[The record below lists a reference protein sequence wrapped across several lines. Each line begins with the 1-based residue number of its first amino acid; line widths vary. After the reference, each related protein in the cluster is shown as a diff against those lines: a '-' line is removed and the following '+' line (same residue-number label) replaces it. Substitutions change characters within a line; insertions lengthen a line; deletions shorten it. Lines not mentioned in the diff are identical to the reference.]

1 MSEWYYADRQGKQC
15 GPVTTQD
22 LLALRNAGQIGMD
35 TLVWRNGMS
44 NWQAFA
50 TVANEI
56 VPPPS
61 ETASPMQGTSMYEM
75 ATPVASTP
83 TDAAPAPAPAPAA
96 TPVVDGSYSMYAAA
110 TPVAQANDPYAAP
123 RAQVGGATAAVRGG
137 HVVYAGFWKR
147 VAAYIIDCFAIGI
160 PLAIVLAIIGA
171 IFGINNSFGRGLAS
185 GNPGLTLLSYLLT
198 GLVFAWFHSNASM
211 MATPGKL
218 AIGIKV
224 TRSDGETISFLRG
237 FARYWAYLILGIIT
251 LCIGLVIAG
260 FTERKQALH
269 DMVCDTIVVDKWA
282 YTDHPEW
289 QNDSLGTGTKIVLGL
304 GVVVFGLAIVGIIA
318 AIAIPFLASH

>member
-1 MSEWYYADRQGKQC
+1 MSEWYYADRQGQQR
-15 GPVTTQD
+15 GPVQSQE

-50 TVANEI
+50 TVANE
-56 VPPPS
+56 VMPPPS

-83 TDAAPAPAPAPAA
+83 VDAAPAPTPAA
-96 TPVVDGSYSMYAAA
+96 AAPVVDGSYSMYAAA
-110 TPVAQANDPYAAP
+110 TPVAQASDPYAAP
-123 RAQVGGATAAVRGG
+123 RAQVGSGGAHQGG

-147 VAAYIIDCFAIGI
+147 FAASLIDGFALGI
-160 PLAIVLAIIGA
+160 PLAIVMGILGA
-171 IFGINNSFGRGLAS
+171 IFGISNGFSRSANAFD
-185 GNPGLTLLSYLLT
+185 NPGLTLFSYLLT
-198 GLVFAWFHSNASM
+198 ASVFAWFHSNASM

-237 FARYWAYLILGIIT
+237 FGRYWATVLSALP
-251 LCIGLVIAG
+251 LCIGYMMAG

-289 QNDSLGTGTKIVLGL
+289 QDDSLGTGTKIVLGL
-304 GVVVFGLAIVGIIA
+304 GIALIGLAVLAIIA
-318 AIAIPFLASH
+318 AIAIPILARH

>member
-44 NWQAFA
+44 NWQALA

-56 VPPPS
+56 MPPPS

-75 ATPVASTP
+75 ATPAASTP
-83 TDAAPAPAPAPAA
+83 TDVAPAPAPAA
-96 TPVVDGSYSMYAAA
+96 TPVVDDSYSMYAAA
-110 TPVAQANDPYAAP
+110 TPVAQTNDPYAAP
-123 RAQVGGATAAVRGG
+123 RAQVGGATAAVRDG

-147 VAAYIIDCFAIGI
+147 VAAVIIDMFAIGI
-160 PLAIVLAIIGA
+160 PVAIVIGILSA
-171 IFGINNSFGRGLAS
+171 IFGIHNNFGRGLGTT
-185 GNPGLTLLSYLLT
+185 GNPGMTVLTWLLQAV
-198 GLVFAWFHSNASM
+198 VFAWFYSSASM

-224 TRSDGETISFLRG
+224 VRSDGETLTFLRG
-237 FARYWAYLILGIIT
+237 FGRYFAYMLSGLMLGIGY
-251 LCIGLVIAG
+251 LMAA
-260 FTERKQALH
+260 FTNRKQALH
-269 DMVCDTIVVDKWA
+269 DMICDTIVVDKWA
-282 YTDHPEW
+282 FTEHPEW
-289 QNDSLGTGTKIVLGL
+289 QDETLGTVTKIVLGL
-304 GVVVFGLAIVGIIA
+304 GIVLFILGCLAMCSMIA
-318 AIAIPFLASH
+318 ALAHYRG

>member
-1 MSEWYYADRQGKQC
+1 MSEWYYADRQGQQR
-15 GPVTTQD
+15 GPVQSQE

-50 TVANEI
+50 TVANE
-56 VPPPS
+56 VMPPPS

-83 TDAAPAPAPAPAA
+83 VDAAPAPTPAA
-96 TPVVDGSYSMYAAA
+96 AAPVADGSYSMYAAA
-110 TPVAQANDPYAAP
+110 TPVAQTSDPYAAP
-123 RAQVGGATAAVRGG
+123 RAQVGSGSVHQGG

-147 VAAYIIDCFAIGI
+147 FAAYIIDCFAIGI
-160 PLAIVLAIIGA
+160 PVGILIGFAGA
-171 IFGINNSFGRGLAS
+171 IFGVQSSFSRGLAG
-185 GNPGLTLLSYLLT
+185 GNPGFTFLSYLLT

-289 QNDSLGTGTKIVLGL
+289 QDDSLGTGTKIVLGL
-304 GVVVFGLAIVGIIA
+304 GIAVFGLAIVGIIA
-318 AIAIPFLASH
+318 AVAIPILARH